1 MALSKIKKS
10 LKKLLFFTLVFSF
23 SAQTLK
29 VQALDDKVET
39 NTTLENRSVLTE
51 KGAIA
56 PTGIQT
62 RSADWAPVG
71 IQPRSAEWGAS
82 INKVWFGGSDKDLN
96 YAKNGIYIDKKIDY
110 KTNTIHW
117 TVEFNQTEDT
127 WNWPRF
133 YVFMPKHT
141 NIVEIHKNWGE
152 SMVKETDF
160 IPAYK
165 RWNYQSGSYD
175 FKKEFD
181 DRVIKHIP
189 ENDPRMKEIKSNLN
203 WFKDEKC
210 SNVLI
215 SREGVVNSK
224 STWKF
229 TTKHEPGTVLEKVP
243 MIAGSYG
250 HGANEF
256 GWPRGLAVGTFG
268 MAARHEIPIPK
279 TTYVNDPK
287 NLTENEKKLVRK
299 RVLEKVLETYK
310 QNILKNYKPEEHKKE
325 IVEFFGENVRLMVNG
340 KETTIRYEEYA
351 GGTKLRLLDGDGHEI
366 TDVNSIELV
375 KDSFGDPILKEGHK
389 ISIGNDG
396 RFNIR
401 FNDDTIGTLDP
412 FLYVKEKQLNV
423 IPIHQIIK
431 ELDPIV
437 EIRVEA
443 LGSVV
448 FENSIKVDDSTH
460 LPKGLKL
467 TNKENKAFIN
477 GTINDVVF
485 PPGKDTVDYTIKVRA
500 DDPINKMSVVKEV
513 KITVQKN
520 PGLVPVG
527 TNERGYD
534 FPIKLLSLG
543 FLLTVFSLYNI
554 KKRKFD

>member
-10 LKKLLFFTLVFSF
+10 LKKPLFFTLVFLF

-29 VQALDDKVET
+29 VQALDDKLET
-39 NTTLENRSVLTE
+39 NTTFENRSVLTE
-51 KGAIA
+51 EG
-56 PTGIQT
+56 GV
-62 RSADWAPVG
+62 APVG
-71 IQPRSAEWGAS
+71 IQPRSAEWGTS
-82 INKVWFGGSDKDLN
+82 INKVWFGGTDTDLA
-96 YAKNGIYIDKKIDY
+96 YAKNDIRIDKKIDY
-110 KTNTIHW
+110 KNNTIHW
-117 TVEFNQTEDT
+117 TVEFNQTAQN
-127 WNWPRF
+127 WNYPFF
-133 YVFMPKHT
+133 YIFMPNHT
-141 NIVEIHKNWGE
+141 NTVKIYKNLGQN
-152 SMVKETDF
+152 VVRETDF
-160 IPAYK
+160 NGLNN
-165 RWNYQSGSYD
+165 RWNHKRGSEEYL
-175 FKKEFD
+175 KEFD
-181 DRVIKHIP
+181 KRVIKYIH
-189 ENDPRMKEIKSNLN
+189 EDDPRMKEIKSNLN

-215 SREGVVNSK
+215 SREGFVNSK
-224 STWKF
+224 VTWEFF
-229 TTKHEPGTVLEKVP
+229 TEHEPGTVLEKVP
-243 MIAGSYG
+243 MIAGSSG
-250 HGANEF
+250 HTATAPDAY
-256 GWPRGLAVGTFG
+256 PRGLAIGTFG
-268 MAARHEIPIPK
+268 MAARHDIPIPK

-287 NLTENEKKLVRK
+287 KLTENEKKLVTK

-310 QNILKNYKPEEHKKE
+310 QNILKNHKPEEHKKE

-389 ISIGNDG
+389 ISIDNDG

-401 FNDDTIGTLDP
+401 FKDDTIGTLDP

-448 FENSIKVDDSTH
+448 FENSIKVDDLTLH
-460 LPKGLKL
+460 EGLTL
-467 TNKENKAFIN
+467 TKNGNKAVIN
-477 GTINDVVF
+477 GTINNVVF
-485 PPGKDTVDYTIKVRA
+485 PPGKDTVDYVFKVRA
-500 DDPINKMSVVKEV
+500 DDPINHMSVVKEV
-513 KITVQKN
+513 KITVTKN

>member
-29 VQALDDKVET
+29 VQALDDKLET
-39 NTTLENRSVLTE
+39 NTTFENRSVLTE
-51 KGAIA
+51 EG
-56 PTGIQT
+56 GI
-62 RSADWAPVG
+62 APVG

-215 SREGVVNSK
+215 SREAVVNSK

-229 TTKHEPGTVLEKVP
+229 ITEHEPGTVLEKVP

-279 TTYVNDPK
+279 ITYVNNPSK
-287 NLTENEKKLVRK
+287 LTENEKKLVTK
-299 RVLEKVLETYK
+299 RVLEKVLEIYK
-310 QNILKNYKPEEHKKE
+310 QKGYKKE
-325 IVEFFGENVRLMVNG
+325 IAEFFGENVRLKVNG
-340 KETTIRYEEYA
+340 RETTIRYEEYDK
-351 GGTKLRLLDGDGHEI
+351 GTKLRLLDGNNQEI
-366 TDVNSIELV
+366 KDVSSIELV
-375 KDSFGDPILKEGHK
+375 KDSYGDPILKPRNG
-389 ISIGNDG
+389 ISIDKDG
-396 RFNIR
+396 RFNIH
-401 FNDDTIGTLDP
+401 FKDDTIGTLDP
-412 FLYVKEKQLNV
+412 YLYVKEKELNV
-423 IPIHQIIK
+423 IPKFQRIM
-431 ELDPIV
+431 ELQPIV

-443 LGSVV
+443 LGSQV
-448 FENSIKVDDSTH
+448 FENSIKVDDSTP
-460 LPKGLKL
+460 LPEGLRL
-467 TNKENKAFIN
+467 TQNGNKAFIN
-477 GTINDVVF
+477 GTINNVVF
-485 PPGKDTVDYTIKVRA
+485 PPGKHEVDYIIKVRA
-500 DDPINKMSVVKEV
+500 DDPINQMSVVKEF

-534 FPIKLLSLG
+534 LPIKLLSLG

-554 KKRKFD
+554 KRKKFD

>member
-29 VQALDDKVET
+29 VQALDDKLET
-39 NTTLENRSVLTE
+39 NTTFENRSVLTE
-51 KGAIA
+51 EGGIA
-56 PTGIQT
+56 PVGIQT
-62 RSADWAPVG
+62 RSAEWAAP
-71 IQPRSAEWGAS
+71 
-82 INKVWFGGSDKDLN
+82 INKVWFGGTDKDLN
-96 YAKNGIYIDKKIDY
+96 YAKHGIFIDRKIDY

-117 TVEFNQTEDT
+117 KVEFNRTRDF
-127 WNWPRF
+127 WKYPYF

-141 NIVEIHKNWGE
+141 NNVEIHKNWGAP
-152 SMVKETDF
+152 MVKETDF
-160 IPAYK
+160 DK
-165 RWNYQSGSYD
+165 NNRWNYQSGSDDY
-175 FKKEFD
+175 KKEFD
-181 DRVIKHIP
+181 ARVINNIH
-189 ENDPRMKEIKSNLN
+189 ESDARMKEIKSNLN

-215 SREGVVNSK
+215 SREGEVNSNA
-224 STWKF
+224 TWEF
-229 TTKHEPGTVLEKVP
+229 TTEHEPGTVLEKVP

-250 HGANEF
+250 HTAANP
-256 GWPRGLAVGTFG
+256 GGYPRGLAVGTFG

-279 TTYVNDPK
+279 TTYVNDPN

-310 QNILKNYKPEEHKKE
+310 QNVLKNYKPEEYKKE
-325 IVEFFGENVRLMVNG
+325 IVEFFGENVRLKVNG
-340 KETTIRYEEYA
+340 RETTISYQEYDN
-351 GGTKLRLLDGDGHEI
+351 GTKLRLLDGDGHEI
-366 TDVNSIELV
+366 TDVNKIELI
-375 KDSFGDPILKEGHK
+375 KDSYGDPILKPRNG
-389 ISIGNDG
+389 ISIDKDG
-396 RFNIR
+396 RFNIH
-401 FNDDTIGTLDP
+401 FKDDTIGTLDP
-412 FLYVKEKQLNV
+412 YLYVKEKELRV
-423 IPIHQIIK
+423 KPGKQIIF
-431 ELDPIV
+431 ELQSIA
-437 EIRVEA
+437 EIEVEA

-448 FENSIKVDDSTH
+448 FENSIKVDDSTP
-460 LPKGLKL
+460 LPNGLKL
-467 TNKENKAFIN
+467 TKKGNKAFIN
-477 GTINDVVF
+477 GTINNVVF
-485 PPGKDTVDYTIKVRA
+485 PAGKDKVDYTIKVRA
-500 DDPINKMSVVKEV
+500 DDPINQMSVVKEF

>member
-39 NTTLENRSVLTE
+39 NTTFENRSVLTE
-51 KGAIA
+51 EGGIA
-56 PTGIQT
+56 PAGIQT
-62 RSADWAPVG
+62 RSAEWAAP
-71 IQPRSAEWGAS
+71 
-82 INKVWFGGSDKDLN
+82 INKVWFGGTDKDLN
-96 YAKNGIYIDKKIDY
+96 YAKHGIFIDRKIDY

-117 TVEFNQTEDT
+117 KVEFNRTRDF
-127 WNWPRF
+127 WKYPYF

-141 NIVEIHKNWGE
+141 NVVEIHKNWGAP
-152 SMVKETDF
+152 MLKETDF
-160 IPAYK
+160 DK
-165 RWNYQSGSYD
+165 NNRWNYQSGSDDY
-175 FKKEFD
+175 KKEFD
-181 DRVIKHIP
+181 DRVINHITG
-189 ENDPRMKEIKSNLN
+189 DDARMKEIKSNLN

-215 SREGVVNSK
+215 SREGEVNSNA
-224 STWKF
+224 TWEF
-229 TTKHEPGTVLEKVP
+229 TTEHEPGTVLEKVP

-250 HGANEF
+250 HTAANP
-256 GWPRGLAVGTFG
+256 GGYPRGLAVGTFG
-268 MAARHEIPIPK
+268 MAARYEIPIPK
-279 TTYVNDPK
+279 TTYVNNPK
-287 NLTENEKKLVRK
+287 DLTENEKKLVRK

-310 QNILKNYKPEEHKKE
+310 QNVLKNYKPEEYKKE
-325 IVEFFGENVRLMVNG
+325 IVEFFGENVRLKVNG
-340 KETTIRYEEYA
+340 RETTIRYEEYA
-351 GGTKLRLLDGDGHEI
+351 GGTKLRLLDGTGREI

-375 KDSFGDPILKEGHK
+375 KDSYGDPILKPGHK
-389 ISIGNDG
+389 ISIDNDG
-396 RFNIR
+396 RFYIR
-401 FNDDTIGTLDP
+401 FKDDTIGMLDP
-412 FLYVKEKQLNV
+412 CLYVKEKELNV
-423 IPIHQIIK
+423 IPKFQRIL
-431 ELDPIV
+431 ELQPIV

-448 FENSIKVDDSTH
+448 FENSIRVDDSTP
-460 LPKGLKL
+460 LPNGLRL
-467 TNKENKAFIN
+467 TQNGNKAFIN
-477 GTINDVVF
+477 GTINNVVF
-485 PPGKDTVDYTIKVRA
+485 PPGKHEVDYTIKVRA
-500 DDPINKMSVVKEV
+500 DDPINQMTVVKEF

-534 FPIKLLSLG
+534 LPIKLLSLG

>member
-29 VQALDDKVET
+29 VQALDDKLET
-39 NTTLENRSVLTE
+39 NTTFENRSVLTE
-51 KGAIA
+51 EGGIA
-56 PTGIQT
+56 PVGIQT
-62 RSADWAPVG
+62 RSAEWAAP
-71 IQPRSAEWGAS
+71 
-82 INKVWFGGSDKDLN
+82 INKVWFGGTDKDLN
-96 YAKNGIYIDKKIDY
+96 YAKHGIFIDRKIDY

-117 TVEFNQTEDT
+117 KVEFNRTRDF
-127 WNWPRF
+127 WKHPYF

-141 NIVEIHKNWGE
+141 NNVEIHKNWGAP
-152 SMVKETDF
+152 MVKETDF
-160 IPAYK
+160 DK
-165 RWNYQSGSYD
+165 NNRWNYQSGSDDY
-175 FKKEFD
+175 KKEFD
-181 DRVIKHIP
+181 ARVINNIH
-189 ENDPRMKEIKSNLN
+189 ESDARMKEIKSNLN

-215 SREGVVNSK
+215 SREGEVNSNA
-224 STWKF
+224 TWEF
-229 TTKHEPGTVLEKVP
+229 TTEHEPGTVLEKVP

-250 HGANEF
+250 HTAANP
-256 GWPRGLAVGTFG
+256 GGYPRGLAVGTFG

-279 TTYVNDPK
+279 TTYVNDPN

-310 QNILKNYKPEEHKKE
+310 QNVLKNYKPEEYKKE
-325 IVEFFGENVRLMVNG
+325 IVEFFGENVRLKVNG
-340 KETTIRYEEYA
+340 RETTISYQEYDN
-351 GGTKLRLLDGDGHEI
+351 GTKLRLLDGDGHEI
-366 TDVNSIELV
+366 TDVNKIELI
-375 KDSFGDPILKEGHK
+375 KDSYGDPILKPRNG
-389 ISIGNDG
+389 ISIDKDG
-396 RFNIR
+396 RFNIH
-401 FNDDTIGTLDP
+401 FKDDTIGTLDP
-412 FLYVKEKQLNV
+412 YLYVKEKELRV
-423 IPIHQIIK
+423 KPGKQIIF
-431 ELDPIV
+431 ELQSIA
-437 EIRVEA
+437 EIEVEA

-448 FENSIKVDDSTH
+448 FENSIKVDDSTP
-460 LPKGLKL
+460 LPNGLKL
-467 TNKENKAFIN
+467 TKKGNKAFIN
-477 GTINDVVF
+477 GTINNVVF
-485 PPGKDTVDYTIKVRA
+485 PAGKDKVDYTIKVRA
-500 DDPINKMSVVKEV
+500 DDPINQMSVVKEF